1 MSVRAGGDV
10 YEWTPVRDDAE
21 LAEICALEASSYP
34 PDEAASAGT
43 LAFRL
48 AHAGELFR
56 VLRRRGA
63 AADGGGGVA
72 GYICG
77 TAAAGGTESLTHE
90 SMSAHD
96 GGGRVVCVH
105 SVVVRAAG
113 RRRGLGR
120 AMLARYVAELR
131 AAGGGR
137 RFERALLLSKEALVP
152 FYEAAGFARAG
163 PSAVQHGADAWIEMR
178 LELGGALV

>member
-113 RRRGLGR
+113 
-120 AMLARYVAELR
+120 
-131 AAGGGR
+131 GGR

-163 PSAVQHGADAWIEMR
+163 PSAVQHGADTWIEMR